1 MTYWLVGLGGALGSM
16 ARHGLNHIIHQRML
30 GSRFPLG
37 IFLINVS
44 GSVIIGVVAGLL
56 VSERWHWSVEARTFV
71 IVGVLGGFT
80 TFSSFSLDT
89 LTLVRAGE
97 YWQAAWNVGGQ
108 VGLSLLGVWL
118 GFRMGSLA

>member
-44 GSVIIGVVAGLL
+44 GSVIIGVVAGLPCRNDGTGPL
-56 VSERWHWSVEARTFV
+56 RRAR
-71 IVGVLGGFT
+71 
-80 TFSSFSLDT
+80 S
-89 LTLVRAGE
+89 
-97 YWQAAWNVGGQ
+97 
-108 VGLSLLGVWL
+108 
-118 GFRMGSLA
+118 